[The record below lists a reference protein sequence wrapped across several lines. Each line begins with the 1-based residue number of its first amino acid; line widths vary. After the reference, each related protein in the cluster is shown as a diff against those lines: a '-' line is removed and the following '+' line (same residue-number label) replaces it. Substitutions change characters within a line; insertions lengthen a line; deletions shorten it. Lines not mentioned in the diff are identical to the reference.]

1 MLRSRRLALLC
12 LTAPL
17 WLAACASVTPSRSF
31 DTDARGQVQEYSGRF
46 AANYVRYGRDEGVQG
61 SFQWREQGS
70 NVRLDLISP
79 LGQTLAVVTATPAG
93 ATLDLPNEAPRNAPE
108 VDGLLEQALGF
119 SLPVAGMRDWLHGR
133 PAPGSQAST
142 TRDESGRLQTLTQNG
157 WTVRY
162 AAWQA
167 GAPGAAQSMPRRI
180 DMARDGGTGPMSV
193 RLVIDPAASPDA
205 AATPAAPQ
213 SPATATSPAS
223 R

>member
-1 MLRSRRLALLC
+1 
-12 LTAPL
+12 L

-31 DTDARGQVQEYSGRF
+31 DTDPRAQAREYSGRF
-46 AANYVRYGRDEGVQG
+46 AASYVRYGRDEGVQG
-61 SFQWREQGS
+61 SFQWREQGG

-79 LGQTLAVVTATPAG
+79 LGQTLAVVTATPTG

-133 PAPGSQAST
+133 PAPGSPASA
-142 TRDESGRLQTLTQNG
+142 TRDQQGRLETLTQNG

-162 AAWQA
+162 PAWQA
-167 GAPGAAQSMPRRI
+167 GAQGGPETLPRRI

-193 RLVIDPAASPDA
+193 RLVIDPPASPHAEPAASAAP
-205 AATPAAPQ
+205 AATTPAP
-213 SPATATSPAS
+213 